1 MIKLYLWTTPNG
13 YKPLIL
19 LEELKLDFELAK
31 IALNGEQKKPE
42 YVQLNP
48 NGRIPTLVDDNLV
61 IFESGAIL
69 LYLAEKYQ
77 KFLPQEIGKK
87 YQVIQWLMFQMGGVG
102 PMFGQLNHFL
112 RAEKQIPYAIERYT
126 NELHRL
132 YQVLE
137 NVLQDKDYIAAEY
150 SIADISLFPWVR
162 KPDFY
167 KTSFKNYPKVEAW
180 VKRIAERDAVK
191 KAMSVKF
198 S

>member
-19 LEELKLDFELAK
+19 LEELGLNFELVK

-42 YVQLNP
+42 YLQLNP
-48 NGRIPTLVDDNLV
+48 NGKIPTLVDDDVV

-69 LYLAEKYQ
+69 LYLAEKHQ
-77 KFLPQEIGKK
+77 KFLPQEIEKK

-102 PMFGQLNHFL
+102 PMFGQLSHFL
-112 RAEKQIPYAIERYT
+112 RTEKSIPYAIERYT
-126 NELHRL
+126 NEMHRL

-137 NVLQDKDYIAAEY
+137 NVLQNKDYIGGEY

-162 KPDFY
+162 KPSFY
-167 KTSFKNYPKVEAW
+167 KTSFKNYPKVENW
-180 VKRIAERDAVK
+180 VNRISERKAVK
-191 KAMSVKF
+191 KAMTIKF
-198 S
+198 